1 MSSSSSATSGP
12 RTESASTSA
21 PADVDDTTTTYGHPP
36 PVLLTLTILP
46 ISFLL
51 ILNPLLPILLPASLL
66 SYLPTSKSE
75 TEIDHHHHLT
85 QTPLQKFPALQ
96 ANIGFALLAFV
107 GACWVVPKVGESF
120 VNKGLKGRDLLKR
133 GGRVSGPWV
142 PECLGL
148 PCASLYLA
156 LMMLFIPFPFSHLF
170 KSQYPLGGPDSFP
183 QRELTLYLSS
193 LLSLL
198 TATLLGFIDDL
209 FDIRWRHKLPIPIV
223 AAVPTLLVYY
233 SVGGV
238 TSVVLPKGVSGW
250 LNTLGLG
257 NGSWIDGNV
266 VDLGPIYYIYLVL
279 LPTFTTNSI
288 NILAGI
294 NGVEVLQALIIAL
307 SVAFND
313 LLFLPIWAES
323 ILTMLGVNK
332 PQEGR
337 MLEWAIGEVVDRH
350 LMSLYFMAPLI
361 GICLGF
367 LWHNW
372 YPARAFPGDTFC
384 YFTGMAF
391 GAVAIQG
398 HFSKTLIL
406 FFIPQIFNFILSCPQ
421 LFGLVECPRHRLPSF
436 DEATGLLN
444 PSRVIFEKRPPK
456 RTAIV
461 LEILSFLR
469 LVRLE
474 RSDLDAPSVSA
485 ASSPEV
491 EDSKASG
498 AKKQHIKSSTNL
510 TIINFLLV
518 HFGPTRED
526 KLCALVGAV
535 QVLCSVLAF
544 GIRYGVGSWF
554 YGGDRR

>member
-1 MSSSSSATSGP
+1 MSVAAIPPTPSSAG
-12 RTESASTSA
+12 SAA
-21 PADVDDTTTTYGHPP
+21 TTYGHRP

-46 ISFLL
+46 ISCLL
-51 ILNPLLPILLPASLL
+51 ILNPLLPILLPASLKP
-66 SYLPTSKSE
+66 YLPTSTTTK
-75 TEIDHHHHLT
+75 DHNSSSIAHAGT
-85 QTPLQKFPALQ
+85 GIESPLQKFPALQ

-107 GACWVVPKVGESF
+107 GACWIVPKVGDSF
-120 VNKGLKGRDLLKR
+120 VNKGLKGRDLLKK
-133 GGRVSGPWV
+133 GGKISGPWV

-250 LNTLGLG
+250 LKTLGLG
-257 NGSWIDGNV
+257 EGAWINGNV

-313 LLFLPIWAES
+313 LLFLPIWPEP
-323 ILTMLGVNK
+323 ILRALGVNK

-361 GICLGF
+361 GVCLGF

-391 GAVAIQG
+391 SAVAIQG

-436 DEATGLLN
+436 DESNGLLN
-444 PSRVIFEKRPPK
+444 PSRVIFEKPPPQ
-456 RTAIV
+456 RTIIA

-474 RSDLDAPSVSA
+474 RTNVDESQTGGNTT
-485 ASSPEV
+485 
-491 EDSKASG
+491 KM
-498 AKKQHIKSSTNL
+498 KTYIKSSTNL

-518 HFGPTRED
+518 HLGPMRED
-526 KLCALVGAV
+526 KLCTLVGVV
-535 QVLCSVLAF
+535 QVLSSALAF
-544 GIRYGVGSWF
+544 AIRYGVGSWF

>member
-1 MSSSSSATSGP
+1 MAESKSAVG
-12 RTESASTSA
+12 A
-21 PADVDDTTTTYGHPP
+21 PAQAAAHSEVEVETYGHRPP
-36 PVLLTLTILP
+36 ILLTWTLLP
-46 ISFLL
+46 ISLLL
-51 ILNPLLPILLPASLL
+51 ILNPLLPILLPAVE
-66 SYLPTSKSE
+66 PTTKPTWDLQGIFKSE
-75 TEIDHHHHLT
+75 VAKGKAAG
-85 QTPLQKFPALQ
+85 PAFPALQ
-96 ANIGFALLAFV
+96 ANLGFALLAFLGGVWIVPRV
-107 GACWVVPKVGESF
+107 GGAF
-120 VNKGLKGRDLLKR
+120 AAKGLRGRDLLKP

-148 PCASLYLA
+148 PCSSFYLA
-156 LMMLFIPFPFSHLF
+156 MMMLFIPFPFSHMF
-170 KSQYPLGGPDSFP
+170 KAQTPLGPDAFP

-198 TATLLGFIDDL
+198 TAVMLGFIDDL

-238 TSVVLPKGVSGW
+238 TSVVLPKAVAGW
-250 LNTLGLG
+250 IHTAGLG
-257 NGSWIDGNV
+257 RWMEGNV

-294 NGVEVLQALIIAL
+294 NGVEVLQGLIIAM

-313 LLFLPIWAES
+313 LLFLPIWPEWLLRL
-323 ILTMLGVNK
+323 IGVAH
-332 PQEGR
+332 PEQGR
-337 MLEWAIGEVVDRH
+337 MLDWAMGEVVDRH
-350 LMSLYFMAPLI
+350 LMSLYFMAPMI

-391 GAVAIQG
+391 SAAAIQG

-406 FFIPQIFNFILSCPQ
+406 FFIPQVFNFILSCPQ
-421 LFGLVECPRHRLPSF
+421 LFGLVECPRHRVPTL
-436 DEATGLLN
+436 DNATGFLN
-444 PSRVIFEKRPPK
+444 PSRVIMKKPPSRK
-456 RTAIV
+456 TALV
-461 LEILSFLR
+461 LELLSFLR

-474 RSDLDAPSVSA
+474 RAP
-485 ASSPEV
+485 PEGGRGRGTIT
-491 EDSKASG
+491 ST
-498 AKKQHIKSSTNL
+498 TNL
-510 TIINFLLV
+510 TLINVLLV
-518 HFGPTRED
+518 NLGPLRED
-526 KLCALVGAV
+526 KLCMMVGLVQILG
-535 QVLCSVLAF
+535 SGIAF